1 LDRRKIEYIS
11 PTALSLWTENPEEF
25 YVQRIAPIK
34 IDKEPQTKPMA
45 IGAGFDA
52 FVKAYIVTD
61 ILSKGR
67 RAAASLK
74 LEDFNIT
81 KIFEAQVEPHNRD
94 WAWHECQYVFDA
106 YMASGAYGRLAR
118 ILLEATEINMEFKKQ
133 ATVTSNGRS
142 VVFLGKPDLK
152 FVYEG
157 YKFIQDWKVN
167 GYCSKYNVSP
177 KPGYLCCYDGWDHA
191 EFARSRSDGRIH
203 KNAQPMMISGID
215 VDIASWF
222 EHKDWA
228 PQLAIYGWLCGY
240 PVGEKFVA
248 WVDQLCCGAASPSA
262 RPLIRVASHRAF
274 IAPDFQIAL
283 FDRAHAMWQALTT
296 GYYFTEMS
304 REESDA
310 RAATLDDQYRA
321 FDEAPDWLRQ
331 MIR

>member
-34 IDKEPQTKPMA
+34 LDKEPQTKPMA

-133 ATVTSNGRS
+133 ATVTSNGRNVLFFS
-142 VVFLGKPDLK
+142 GSLTLNLYMRDTNLYRTGRSTVTVQSIMYPRSPAICVVTM
-152 FVYEG
+152 
-157 YKFIQDWKVN
+157 
-167 GYCSKYNVSP
+167 
-177 KPGYLCCYDGWDHA
+177 DGIMLNLHGHGLMA
-191 EFARSRSDGRIH
+191 ES
-203 KNAQPMMISGID
+203 
-215 VDIASWF
+215 
-222 EHKDWA
+222 
-228 PQLAIYGWLCGY
+228 
-240 PVGEKFVA
+240 
-248 WVDQLCCGAASPSA
+248 
-262 RPLIRVASHRAF
+262 IRMLN
-274 IAPDFQIAL
+274 P
-283 FDRAHAMWQALTT
+283 
-296 GYYFTEMS
+296 
-304 REESDA
+304 
-310 RAATLDDQYRA
+310 
-321 FDEAPDWLRQ
+321 
-331 MIR
+331 